1 MVFIYDLFLNL
12 PSLWTTLFSFVCA
25 FCPLFIV
32 HIVFEFFFQYCL
44 TRKFE
49 CFYEGGVNWV
59 RSLLLVLKENT
70 GIWFIQTFNFGICT
84 YSRVLS
90 TLRIH
95 STLRYDYNST
105 QSKHMSLTMFSSCKS
120 TKNPNKIR
128 KNYFNKENIIFYQA
142 NYLWF
147 TKYFFQ
153 PFCKNLYYLIH
164 VHIQIHTYFV
174 L

>member
-1 MVFIYDLFLNL
+1 MNYFIFLCL
-12 PSLWTTLFSFVCA
+12 CILS
-25 FCPLFIV
+25 IV
-32 HIVFEFFFQYCL
+32 YSAYCFFNFFFQYCL
-44 TRKFE
+44 TRKLE
-49 CFYEGGVNWV
+49 CLYEGGVNWV

-70 GIWFIQTFNFGICT
+70 GIWFIQTFNFGTCT

-147 TKYFFQ
+147 TKYFFSAI
-153 PFCKNLYYLIH
+153 L
-164 VHIQIHTYFV
+164 
-174 L
+174 

>member
-1 MVFIYDLFLNL
+1 MNYFIFLCL
-12 PSLWTTLFSFVCA
+12 CILS
-25 FCPLFIV
+25 IV
-32 HIVFEFFFQYCL
+32 YSAYCFWIIFFQYCS
-44 TRKFE
+44 TRKLE
-49 CFYEGGVNWV
+49 CLYEGGVNWV

>member
-1 MVFIYDLFLNL
+1 MNYFIFLCL
-12 PSLWTTLFSFVCA
+12 CILSIVYSAYCFWIFFS
-25 FCPLFIV
+25 
-32 HIVFEFFFQYCL
+32 QYCS
-44 TRKFE
+44 TRKLE
-49 CFYEGGVNWV
+49 CLYEGGVNWV

-153 PFCKNLYYLIH
+153 PFCKNLYYLIIH

>member
-1 MVFIYDLFLNL
+1 MNYFIFLCL
-12 PSLWTTLFSFVCA
+12 CILS
-25 FCPLFIV
+25 IV
-32 HIVFEFFFQYCL
+32 YSAYCFWIFFFQYCS
-44 TRKFE
+44 TRKLE
-49 CFYEGGVNWV
+49 CLYEGGVNWV

-105 QSKHMSLTMFSSCKS
+105 QSKLKHMSLTMFSSCKS

>member
-1 MVFIYDLFLNL
+1 MNYFIFLCLCILSIVYSAYCFWIFFSILLNKEIWMF
-12 PSLWTTLFSFVCA
+12 LWG
-25 FCPLFIV
+25 
-32 HIVFEFFFQYCL
+32 
-44 TRKFE
+44 R
-49 CFYEGGVNWV
+49 VNWV

-70 GIWFIQTFNFGICT
+70 GIWFIQTFNFGTCT

-105 QSKHMSLTMFSSCKS
+105 QSKHMSLTLFSSCKS

-128 KNYFNKENIIFYQA
+128 KKYFNKENIIFYQA